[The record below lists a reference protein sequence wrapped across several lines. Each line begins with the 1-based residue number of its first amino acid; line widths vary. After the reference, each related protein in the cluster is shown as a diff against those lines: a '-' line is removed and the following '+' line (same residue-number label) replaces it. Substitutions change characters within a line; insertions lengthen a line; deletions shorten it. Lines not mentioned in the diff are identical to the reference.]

1 MTRLRVA
8 VVGVGHLGKEHA
20 RIFASLPNVE
30 LVAVADTNPE
40 QAQTV
45 ARRCGCAAFTEYWPL
60 LNLVDAVSI
69 ATPTLHHREV
79 AAEFLRRG
87 IPTLVEKPLASNL
100 EQAEELVQLARRHGA
115 ILQVGHIERF
125 NPALLD
131 LEKRTLRPKFV
142 ESHRLANFSG
152 RSLDIG
158 VVLDLMIH
166 DLDVLLAMAR
176 SPVVSVEAIGVS
188 LFGGHEDI
196 ANARLTFD
204 NGCVANVTASR
215 VSVKPLRRMQVFSPE
230 GYVSL
235 DLGKRHATI
244 IQPSE
249 KYRREG
255 LDLRKLDLSMIGLLK
270 EKLFGQYLQIREFDL
285 NEGDQL
291 TRELE
296 HFVSCVLTG
305 TQPKVTGEDG
315 RNAIE
320 LATRILDR
328 INSHQWE
335 GRAGG
340 PIGPAHPPAPLGPL
354 FSVPEEEAA

>member
-1 MTRLRVA
+1 MTPLRVA

-20 RIFASLPNVE
+20 RILASLPNVE
-30 LVAVADTNPE
+30 LVGVADTNPE

-45 ARRCGCAAFTEYWPL
+45 ARRCGCRAFTEYWPL

-69 ATPTLHHREV
+69 ATPTCFHRDV
-79 AAEFLRRG
+79 AVEFLRRG

-100 EQAEELVQLARRHGA
+100 GQAEELVELSRRHHTL
-115 ILQVGHIERF
+115 LQVGHIERF
-125 NPALLD
+125 NPAVLD
-131 LEKRTLRPKFV
+131 LEKRKLRPKFV

-166 DLDVLLAMAR
+166 DLDVLLAMVR
-176 SPVVSVEAIGVS
+176 SPVASVEAIGVS

-196 ANARLTFD
+196 ANARLVFE

-215 VSVKPLRRMQVFSPE
+215 VSVKPLRKMQVFSPE

-235 DLGKRHATI
+235 DFGKRHATI

-249 KYRREG
+249 KYRQEG
-255 LDLRKLDLSMIGLLK
+255 LDLKKLDLSMIGLLK
-270 EKLFGQYLQIREFDL
+270 EKLFGHYLQIREFDL
-285 NEGDQL
+285 DEGDQL

-296 HFVSCVLTG
+296 HFVNCVLTG
-305 TQPKVTGEDG
+305 TQPKVSGEDG

-320 LATRILDR
+320 LATRVLDK

-335 GRAGG
+335 GHANG
-340 PIGPAHPPAPLGPL
+340 PVGPAHPPASLGPL
-354 FSVPEEEAA
+354 FSVEGEAA